1 MEFISISFYFALT
14 RKAVFIQRKH
24 ATNFGTNPS
33 IKQVN
38 KAKHDNIRHKNQYLV
53 SVMIRSARIPS
64 VLRRICTDNI
74 IQTALLV
81 TTDGELLG
89 STATTFLSPDGT
101 TKESIESLG
110 TLIADIAVDYGKLG
124 EEYANLDLGGIPL
137 KTIHTTSGHTTDNS
151 SNSQT
156 SQSPASTEQQQ
167 QQQSNKKSHLQCLFL
182 ELELGLVA
190 VSACVG
196 VDCMVIAIA
205 APSAPLGTVKAR
217 LQAITAHVQEA
228 LRSPLAMTEA
238 SRSTY
243 R

>member
-1 MEFISISFYFALT
+1 
-14 RKAVFIQRKH
+14 
-24 ATNFGTNPS
+24 
-33 IKQVN
+33 
-38 KAKHDNIRHKNQYLV
+38 
-53 SVMIRSARIPS
+53 MIRSCRIPS
-64 VLRRICTDNI
+64 VLRRICTDSV

-124 EEYANLDLGGIPL
+124 EEYANLDPPN
-137 KTIHTTSGHTTDNS
+137 TIITKPNPPS
-151 SNSQT
+151 S
-156 SQSPASTEQQQ
+156 ASSSSSSTP
-167 QQQSNKKSHLQCLFL
+167 SKKSHLQCLLL

-190 VSACVG
+190 VSTCVG

-205 APSAPLGTVKAR
+205 APNAPLGTVKAR
-217 LQAITAHVQEA
+217 LQAITAHVQEG
-228 LRSPLAMTEA
+228 LSPLAMTEA
-238 SRSTY
+238 SRSSY

>member
-1 MEFISISFYFALT
+1 
-14 RKAVFIQRKH
+14 
-24 ATNFGTNPS
+24 
-33 IKQVN
+33 
-38 KAKHDNIRHKNQYLV
+38 
-53 SVMIRSARIPS
+53 MIRSCRIPS
-64 VLRRICTDNI
+64 VLRRICTDNV

-124 EEYANLDLGGIPL
+124 EEYANLDPPNTNAIAIAGNTNANAKTNNNNSNPSGGASVVSTNSGTSTQSPLG
-137 KTIHTTSGHTTDNS
+137 
-151 SNSQT
+151 QQ
-156 SQSPASTEQQQ
+156 SQSQS
-167 QQQSNKKSHLQCLFL
+167 QQSQHPPSTKKSHLQCLLL
-182 ELELGLVA
+182 ELEMGLVA

-205 APSAPLGTVKAR
+205 APSAPLGSVKAK
-217 LQAITAHVQEA
+217 LQAMTAHVQEA
-228 LRSPLAMTEA
+228 LSPLAMTEGDA
-238 SRSTY
+238 TTSSY

>member
-1 MEFISISFYFALT
+1 
-14 RKAVFIQRKH
+14 
-24 ATNFGTNPS
+24 
-33 IKQVN
+33 
-38 KAKHDNIRHKNQYLV
+38 
-53 SVMIRSARIPS
+53 MIRSCRIPS
-64 VLRRICTDNI
+64 VLRRICTDNV

-124 EEYANLDLGGIPL
+124 EEYANLDPPNTNAIAIAGNTNANANAKTNNNNSNPSGGASVVSTNSGTSTQSPLGQQ
-137 KTIHTTSGHTTDNS
+137 
-151 SNSQT
+151 SQQ
-156 SQSPASTEQQQ
+156 SQS
-167 QQQSNKKSHLQCLFL
+167 QQSQHPPSTKKSHLQCLLL

-205 APSAPLGTVKAR
+205 APSAPLGSVKAK
-217 LQAITAHVQEA
+217 LQAMTAHVQEA
-228 LRSPLAMTEA
+228 LSPLAMTEA
-238 SRSTY
+238 SRSSY